1 MKALIIGGAGFV
13 GPYLAAHLRETY
25 GWDVCVTKLPA
36 ESLELPAASV
46 RDLDILQA
54 DQVVSLLEAE
64 RPDYIFHLAAQSS
77 VAVSWKNPQLTVEI
91 NIKGCLN
98 VLDAIRKIASY
109 QPRVLLIGSSE
120 EYGRLPAGVSVVD
133 ETIAPHPGNPYAVT
147 KAAQTMLGGVYAT
160 AYQMDIMMVRAFNHV
175 GPGQAPAF
183 VVSDFCKQ
191 AAEISLGLR
200 KPEIWVGNLSAKR
213 DFTDVRDMVRA
224 YGALMCHGKRGEV
237 YNAGS
242 GHAVSIQ
249 WILEEILRQCG
260 TSVTVLEDPNKLRP
274 VDYPIVEANI
284 TKLQQDTGWM
294 PQIALE
300 QTIADCLADW
310 RRRLEASGFEKEVS
324 AHA

>member
-120 EYGRLPAGVSVVD
+120 EYGRLPAGVSVV
-133 ETIAPHPGNPYAVT
+133 
-147 KAAQTMLGGVYAT
+147 
-160 AYQMDIMMVRAFNHV
+160 
-175 GPGQAPAF
+175 
-183 VVSDFCKQ
+183 
-191 AAEISLGLR
+191 
-200 KPEIWVGNLSAKR
+200 
-213 DFTDVRDMVRA
+213 
-224 YGALMCHGKRGEV
+224 
-237 YNAGS
+237 
-242 GHAVSIQ
+242 
-249 WILEEILRQCG
+249 
-260 TSVTVLEDPNKLRP
+260 P
-274 VDYPIVEANI
+274 V
-284 TKLQQDTGWM
+284 M
-294 PQIALE
+294 
-300 QTIADCLADW
+300 
-310 RRRLEASGFEKEVS
+310 
-324 AHA
+324 

>member
-120 EYGRLPAGVSVVD
+120 EYGIQQQGVSVVD

-200 KPEIWVGNLSAKR
+200 NPDIWVGMLA
-213 DFTDVRDMVRA
+213 A
-224 YGALMCHGKRGEV
+224 
-237 YNAGS
+237 
-242 GHAVSIQ
+242 
-249 WILEEILRQCG
+249 ILDLQTYAIWC
-260 TSVTVLEDPNKLRP
+260 VTMERFWATE
-274 VDYPIVEANI
+274 YVEKY
-284 TKLQQDTGWM
+284 TM
-294 PQIALE
+294 
-300 QTIADCLADW
+300 
-310 RRRLEASGFEKEVS
+310 LEADMPFPFSGF
-324 AHA
+324 

>member
-260 TSVTVLEDPNKLRP
+260 IQRKD
-274 VDYPIVEANI
+274 
-284 TKLQQDTGWM
+284 
-294 PQIALE
+294 
-300 QTIADCLADW
+300 
-310 RRRLEASGFEKEVS
+310 RRRVARSHCCLSRCDLTSGFFLIHSNHKLGILRYCKSNGSNAVFNCQIL
-324 AHA
+324 